1 MNQTKIYKQ
10 CGNVLIVSLERKFVA
25 NFYMSISKIK
35 NAQKMLESDDEE
47 EETFVSFEE
56 QKVYKKSSTK
66 YRKAQI

>member
-10 CGNVLIVSLERKFVA
+10 CGSVLIVSLERKFVA
-25 NFYMSISKIK
+25 NFYMIK
-35 NAQKMLESDDEE
+35 NAQKVLESDDEE

>member
-1 MNQTKIYKQ
+1 LNQTKIYKQ
-10 CGNVLIVSLERKFVA
+10 CGSVLIVSLERKFVA
-25 NFYMSISKIK
+25 NFYMIK
-35 NAQKMLESDDEE
+35 NAQKVLESDDEE